1 MMVRPASV
9 VLDRLRATWFG
20 SVLAVAWLA
29 FLTLVPWV
37 RHCIGIAAVK
47 GGQGGIF
54 CSWTPALTNPTG
66 LGLFLLL
73 VFVAIIVTAP
83 LVFPSRPVLLL
94 VGLGS
99 AAIVVAL
106 IVISLDF
113 DRYLALSRLG
123 LNLTNEA
130 RSVFLVLLPVSVVW
144 IVTGF
149 RRRGRVRRV
158 ASG

>member
-1 MMVRPASV
+1 MVRQASV
-9 VLDRLRATWFG
+9 VLNRLRVTWFG
-20 SVLAVAWLA
+20 SVLALAWLMGLIA
-29 FLTLVPWV
+29 APLVHSCV
-37 RHCIGIAAVK
+37 GIAAVK

-54 CSWTPALTNPTG
+54 CSWTPALPNPTG

-73 VFVAIIVTAP
+73 VFVAIIVTVP
-83 LVFPSRPVLLL
+83 LVFPSRPMLLS

-99 AAIVVAL
+99 AAIVVAM

-130 RSVFLVLLPVSVVW
+130 RSVLLLLLPVSVVW
-144 IVTGF
+144 IVAAF
-149 RRRGRVRRV
+149 RLGRRE
-158 ASG
+158 